1 MGKIRII
8 SNRPARDENMMLIP
22 DMKYF
27 GFTGTSLDTKPTSV
41 VDGNTTIS
49 ICTGSYFLETDTG
62 IVKFFDEDTGEW
74 N

>member
-27 GFTGTSLDTKPTSV
+27 GFTGTSLDTKPTNV
-41 VDGNTTIS
+41 IDGNTTIS
-49 ICTGSYFLETDTG
+49 ICAGSYFLETDTG